1 MSRRSGEAEKQT
13 VSFLVINAGELDFIK
28 VLPSF
33 SPVVLRSYF
42 VARMVDGPRDGDG
55 KEGETVKR

>member
-1 MSRRSGEAEKQT
+1 M
-13 VSFLVINAGELDFIK
+13 SFLVINAGELDFIK

-42 VARMVDGPRDGDG
+42 VARMVDGPRVGDG
-55 KEGETVKR
+55 KEGETG